1 MTRRTRLHG
10 LAAGTAL
17 AATGAAAQEFDLSGT
32 EVTIGT
38 AQAQVLDI
46 GTLRMIE
53 MLEGWGADVTR
64 VELPTITGLEAII
77 ADRIDVASR
86 SSGEI
91 LLGQAR
97 GGDVV
102 AFGAPISTMHYAVVS
117 TPGIDSLA
125 DLRGQSIGTSGP
137 GGFNGML
144 FRYMLKREGLEPEV
158 DVAVVP
164 VGGSSERAA
173 AIMAGQVQA
182 TVVFIDNWLALEAQG
197 ADVQLLGYVADLVPG
212 LSSRAVFA
220 EREYIAANEDLVTA
234 MACANLEVN
243 HWIGSGR
250 EEFVSY
256 AMENVRGADEEAVA
270 KFYDVA
276 MGIGMFPTEPAALP
290 DTSGYQAL
298 ADLLHDGGELDTA
311 LDAGVFVDRSQP
323 KARRGDGLRHRRHGR
338 LSAPPGRRARRGVRE
353 RGPPASTAGRPDAP
367 AAAPITRARRPARPR
382 PRPAGCAATGR
393 RARRPARPP
402 TARAASP
409 RSGASGTRRSRT
421 G

>member
-1 MTRRTRLHG
+1 MTNRIRLRSAT
-10 LAAGTAL
+10 AAAALGAL
-17 AATGAAAQEFDLSGT
+17 AATGASAQAFDLAGT

-38 AQAQVLDI
+38 AQAQVLNI

-53 MLEGWGADVTR
+53 MLEGWGAEVTR
-64 VELPTITGLEAII
+64 VELPSISGLEAII

-86 SSGEI
+86 SSDEI

-97 GGDVV
+97 DVDVV

-117 TPGIDSLA
+117 TPGVDSLA
-125 DLRGQSIGTSGP
+125 DLQGQSIGTSGP

-144 FRYMLKREGLEPEV
+144 FRYMLRQEGLEPEV

-197 ADVQLLGYVADLVPG
+197 ANAQLLGYVADLVPG

-220 EREYIAANEDLVTA
+220 PRDYIEANEELVTA

-243 HWIGSGR
+243 HWIGSSR

-256 AMENVRGADEEAVA
+256 TMENVRGANEEAVG

-276 MGIGMFPTEPAALP
+276 MGIDMFPTDPAALL

-298 ADLLHDGGELDTA
+298 ADLLHEGGELEEP
-311 LDAGVFVDRSQP
+311 LDAGGFVDRSY
-323 KARRGDGLRHRRHGR
+323 L
-338 LSAPPGRRARRGVRE
+338 E
-353 RGPPASTAGRPDAP
+353 
-367 AAAPITRARRPARPR
+367 
-382 PRPAGCAATGR
+382 
-393 RARRPARPP
+393 
-402 TARAASP
+402 RAA
-409 RSGASGTRRSRT
+409 GMGCGTGSV
-421 G
+421 GG